1 MRSTTIGVR
10 LSAAEVE
17 LLDDLA
23 RTEGVSRSELVRFLL
38 RLAASGYGFLK
49 LPLGEPDAE
58 KRRLRSR
65 QWSRQC

>member
-38 RLAASGYGFLK
+38 RLAASGYGLLK
-49 LPLGEPDAE
+49 LPLGKPDAGE
-58 KRRLRSR
+58 EVNHDRPKCS
-65 QWSRQC
+65 S